1 MVCSIT
7 QLPRSVFPF
16 DEAGLLNFCLAGR
29 DPRALFK
36 KMCGSFD
43 GHNR

>member
-1 MVCSIT
+1 MVFSVA

-16 DEAGLLNFCLAGR
+16 DEAGLLHFCLAGR
-29 DPRALFK
+29 DPRAHLK